1 MFVFKD
7 MEDFKNR
14 GGDVDAQYMKVL
26 AEKKRKGK
34 SKPAYVPH
42 VIPKPQPKPPVVVS
56 ADIVGSKVKHKSFG
70 PGVITAIEGTNIVA
84 NFDKVGEK
92 KLGYEVCM
100 KNNLLQFI

>member
-1 MFVFKD
+1 
-7 MEDFKNR
+7 MEDFKTR

-26 AEKKRKGK
+26 AEKKRK
-34 SKPAYVPH
+34 
-42 VIPKPQPKPPVVVS
+42 
-56 ADIVGSKVKHKSFG
+56 
-70 PGVITAIEGTNIVA
+70 VITAIEVTNIVA